1 MSRFDQRSPMRNGS
15 RLSPRSRTSL
25 ERSLTT
31 SMDTSTAARLYVCAG
46 LLSLTVAAC
55 GGSNSHRPDGGQV
68 AGTGPSS
75 TTTTAGPTTSATAA
89 GDQAAVLAAYHDFWA
104 TYDAYAAEP
113 APFDPGAFRDRF
125 GLVTGDGEF
134 DHLYQQFQL
143 DRLRGWVS
151 RGGEADVNRPKVV
164 ELTADRAVVDDC
176 ADDTGGVYDTKAD
189 KWVEPQ
195 TPGARSLFHV
205 VLVRSDGRWKVTSVG
220 GKDVACNA

>member
-1 MSRFDQRSPMRNGS
+1 MSRFDQRSPIRNVS

-25 ERSLTT
+25 ERSPTT
-31 SMDTSTAARLYVCAG
+31 PMHTTTAARLYVCAG

-68 AGTGPSS
+68 AGSSS
-75 TTTTAGPTTSATAA
+75 TTSTVGPTTSATVAD
-89 GDQAAVLAAYHDFWA
+89 DQAAVLAAYHDFWA

-125 GLVTGDGEF
+125 GFVTSDGEY

-205 VLVRSDGRWKVTSVG
+205 VLVRSDGRWKVTSLG
-220 GKDVACNA
+220 GKDVACSA

>member
-1 MSRFDQRSPMRNGS
+1 MSRFDQRSTIWNES

-31 SMDTSTAARLYVCAG
+31 SMDTMTAARLSVCAG

-68 AGTGPSS
+68 AGPSS
-75 TTTTAGPTTSATAA
+75 TTSTAGPTTSATATD
-89 GDQAAVLAAYHDFWA
+89 DQAAVLATYHDFWA

-113 APFDPGAFRDRF
+113 APFEPGAFRDRF
-125 GLVTGDGEF
+125 GLVTSDGEY

-164 ELTADRAVVDDC
+164 ELTADRSVVDDC

-189 KWVEPQ
+189 KWVQPQ

-220 GKDVACNA
+220 GKDVACDA

>member
-1 MSRFDQRSPMRNGS
+1 MSRFDRRSPIRNAS

-31 SMDTSTAARLYVCAG
+31 PMHATAAARLYVCAA

-55 GGSNSHRPDGGQV
+55 GGSNSDRPDGGQV

-75 TTTTAGPTTSATAA
+75 TTATTGPTTSATASD
-89 GDQAAVLAAYHDFWA
+89 DQAAVLAAYHEFWA
-104 TYDAYAAEP
+104 TYDAYAAEA
-113 APFDPGAFRDRF
+113 APFDPAGFRDRF
-125 GLVTGDGEF
+125 GPVTSDGEY

-164 ELTADRAVVDDC
+164 ELAADRAVVDDC
-176 ADDTGGVYDTKAD
+176 ADDSGGVYDTRAD
-189 KWVEPQ
+189 KWIEPE

-220 GKDVACNA
+220 GKDAACNA